1 MRSTTFSLLLFI
13 WLVNPA
19 NAQVNI
25 ESMRTATVTG
35 GIINNL
41 NVEFGFEKS
50 DQEVLDAAV
59 EYRVDYF
66 NSSGIHVFLVLDYE
80 NGYEKD
86 PDKLHNQIVNKGFG
100 HLRLMKSISSNIF
113 LELFTQFGFNDFL
126 VMKDRKLAGGGLR
139 YKMLKGEK
147 IYSFIGIGV
156 MQENEIYDL
165 ENEPTKNLI
174 RSTNYISWNINIT
187 ENAFLNNTAYHQF
200 SASDMNDFRLLYEG
214 GLEFELTEKLS
225 FTVELNYRYDNDPH
239 GNLGKSYIEIN
250 NGIEFNF

>member
-1 MRSTTFSLLLFI
+1 MKSCPLFY
-13 WLVNPA
+13 N
-19 NAQVNI
+19 
-25 ESMRTATVTG
+25 G
-35 GIINNL
+35 
-41 NVEFGFEKS
+41 
-50 DQEVLDAAV
+50 
-59 EYRVDYF
+59 
-66 NSSGIHVFLVLDYE
+66 YE

-86 PDKLHNQIVNKGFG
+86 PDKLQNQIVNKGFG

-113 LELFTQFGFNDFL
+113 IELFTQFGFNDFL

-187 ENAFLNNTAYHQF
+187 ENAFLNNTAYYQF

-214 GLEFELTEKLS
+214 GLEFELSE
-225 FTVELNYRYDNDPH
+225 NCP
-239 GNLGKSYIEIN
+239 
-250 NGIEFNF
+250 